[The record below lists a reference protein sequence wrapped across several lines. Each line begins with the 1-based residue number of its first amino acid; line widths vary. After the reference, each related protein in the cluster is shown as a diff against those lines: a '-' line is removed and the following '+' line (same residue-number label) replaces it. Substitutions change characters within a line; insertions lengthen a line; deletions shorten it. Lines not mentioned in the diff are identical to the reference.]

1 MTEFE
6 KGAQAMFDYLTMRA
20 ANHYHGNPKVN
31 EQCNKD
37 NQLIW
42 EWSMDAL
49 EEVAPTRYEEM
60 CKFYKKDEK

>member
-1 MTEFE
+1 MDEYE
-6 KGAQAMFDYLTMRA
+6 RGAQAMFDALTMRA
-20 ANHYHGNPKVN
+20 ANHYHGNPIFN

-49 EEVAPTRYEEM
+49 ESVAPNRYEEM
-60 CKFYKKDEK
+60 CKFYKINE